1 MIARAGMTDADVS
14 YVRVGRSPAR
24 LRTLLERKQAA
35 TLLPVPFSGQAA
47 ERGYTI
53 LGSGTDLL
61 GHYQGRTAFAQR
73 AWVKEN
79 EAAVIGFMRA
89 YRDAMEWIFDPRNR
103 QITEAILIANDV
115 GMTPE
120 LARRTYDAFVDPK
133 TGLYR
138 NLALDME
145 GVRTVL
151 ALRSKF
157 ISPPKVLNDPMKYV
171 DLDLYAKAFN
181 TPAPR

>member
-1 MIARAGMTDADVS
+1 
-14 YVRVGRSPAR
+14 
-24 LRTLLERKQAA
+24 
-35 TLLPVPFSGQAA
+35 
-47 ERGYTI
+47 
-53 LGSGTDLL
+53 
-61 GHYQGRTAFAQR
+61 
-73 AWVKEN
+73 
-79 EAAVIGFMRA
+79 
-89 YRDAMEWIFDPRNR
+89 MEWTFPIPAAGE
-103 QITEAILIANDV
+103 IAEAILIANDV
-115 GMTPE
+115 GMTPA

-151 ALRSKF
+151 ALRSKVHF
-157 ISPPKVLNDPMKYV
+157 APKVLNDPMKYV